1 MALFSN
7 SDQNI
12 VEALKQELSPL
23 GAEMKDGIKSIQS
36 SLKALGTR
44 LEALEKENLN
54 LRASVALKKDQLEDE
69 ADNKASQKAAE
80 MVAGMGHK
88 AVADQPEDG
97 EEKLSL
103 VEQYMALSGEEQRKF
118 YEAHKDEL
126 NKLCK

>member
-23 GAEMKDGIKSIQS
+23 CAEMKNGIESIQS
-36 SLKALGTR
+36 KLETLGTR
-44 LEALEKENLN
+44 LEALEKENLK

-69 ADNKASQKAAE
+69 AENKASQKAAE

-88 AVADQPEDG
+88 AVADQPED
-97 EEKLSL
+97 EDKLSIL
-103 VEQYMALSGEEQRKF
+103 EQYSALSGEEQRKF
-118 YEAHKDEL
+118 YEAHQGEIA
-126 NKLCK
+126 KLCGK